1 MGVWRMRKSEMSD
14 FPFFASHSHLG
25 RGQEQT
31 WFLPPSQ
38 HCATSPQ
45 NASDLFEFKES
56 SCPLLFAGA
65 RRSLSSVPNPG
76 ADRWADFL
84 VTAPGKDRGNENLSK
99 SDLGLAPWSKKKMAS
114 AGSPS
119 NCRMITED
127 QNLEEQHLEEQL
139 CYEFIFMLFK
149 EKKVEIAGA
158 ILKPFPFLM
167 GLRDRGF
174 ISEPMYQDFQEA
186 CRNLVPVERVAYNA
200 LDELEKKFDKTVLEA
215 LFSKVNLKAYP
226 DLLQIC
232 NNFQNAIRD
241 KFYYQILDEGETKEM
256 LNSQLNHEQVSL
268 EHSPLQMNSV
278 RGFESMPRLLPY
290 NRQVSLEHSPLQM
303 NSVRGFESMPR
314 LLPYNRK
321 ENSNAWDEEW
331 PQEASSFSPRYV
343 PVSSKH
349 KSLQRT
355 SKGNSEEMPKL
366 KPVTSDPKAPQV
378 PPEGEP
384 KEVLSLL
391 PAEGEEDNNA
401 CCVICEEEEPQEAL
415 SSPSRCEPVT
425 WDPKAPQMPPE
436 GEAEEV
442 LSLLPAEGGEDNNA
456 CCVICKKEDPQEA
469 PSSPPRCEP
478 ESCDPEASQMT
489 DKEEQEELP
498 SQPLDGEGTELPTFG
513 NKCSCV
519 MCFSKDVPRDPE
531 GRTESMQADDMLDTV
546 DLGNNSTVRK
556 PKKRRKKKK
565 GHSWTRRPRR
575 NVHRKALDNSKTAG
589 QQAPR
594 GKKVK
599 MSLQKPAKIRRKR
612 RGRPRF
618 THNDRIPQRRA
629 KSRGALSDP
638 GIKPMSPALQVDSLP
653 TELPGKPLTLEICG
667 KRKYTYERVDFH
679 SQIIPVTCG
688 KVKGKLHKKKL
699 KHGSWVKC
707 IQSENGDWFTPR
719 EFEIRG
725 GHGRSKNWKISV
737 RCGGRPLLWL
747 MERRFLHNP
756 PRKYGR
762 RKKKRGPKSPDNTLD
777 NLCLGNSDV
786 CETCR
791 DGGKLFCCDTCSRSF
806 HEDCHIPPVETEKDP
821 WSCTFCR
828 MKESSGNQQ
837 GLGESEVLA
846 RLMQSEEQ
854 LKCEFLL
861 LKVYCHSES
870 TFFARIPY
878 YYYMKEA
885 SKNLKEPMWLDKIK
899 KRLNEQG
906 YSNVEGFVW
915 DMRLIFQNHRASF
928 KFNDFGQMGLRLEA
942 EFEKNFKEVF
952 ALQET
957 NE

>member
-1 MGVWRMRKSEMSD
+1 
-14 FPFFASHSHLG
+14 
-25 RGQEQT
+25 
-31 WFLPPSQ
+31 
-38 HCATSPQ
+38 
-45 NASDLFEFKES
+45 
-56 SCPLLFAGA
+56 
-65 RRSLSSVPNPG
+65 
-76 ADRWADFL
+76 
-84 VTAPGKDRGNENLSK
+84 
-99 SDLGLAPWSKKKMAS
+99 MAS

-127 QNLEEQHLEEQL
+127 QNLEEQHPEEQL

-331 PQEASSFSPRYV
+331 PQEASSFSPRCV
-343 PVSSKH
+343 
-349 KSLQRT
+349 
-355 SKGNSEEMPKL
+355 
-366 KPVTSDPKAPQV
+366 PVTSDPKAPQV
-378 PPEGEP
+378 LPEGEP

-401 CCVICEEEEPQEAL
+401 CCVICEEEEPQEAP

-575 NVHRKALDNSKTAG
+575 NVHRKALDNSKAAG
-589 QQAPR
+589 QPAAR

-629 KSRGALSDP
+629 KSR
-638 GIKPMSPALQVDSLP
+638 
-653 TELPGKPLTLEICG
+653 G

-756 PRKYGR
+756 PRKYGK

-777 NLCLGNSDV
+777 NLCLRNSDV

-878 YYYMKEA
+878 YYYIKEA

-906 YSNVEGFVW
+906 YSHVEGFVW

-928 KFNDFGQMGLRLEA
+928 KFSDFGQMGLRLEA

>member
-343 PVSSKH
+343 PV
-349 KSLQRT
+349 
-355 SKGNSEEMPKL
+355 
-366 KPVTSDPKAPQV
+366 TSDPKAPQV

-391 PAEGEEDNNA
+391 PAEGEE
-401 CCVICEEEEPQEAL
+401 
-415 SSPSRCEPVT
+415 
-425 WDPKAPQMPPE
+425 
-436 GEAEEV
+436 
-442 LSLLPAEGGEDNNA
+442 
-456 CCVICKKEDPQEA
+456 
-469 PSSPPRCEP
+469 
-478 ESCDPEASQMT
+478 SCDPEASQMT

-498 SQPLDGEGTELPTFG
+498 SQPLDGEEGSGTCLEICDEEETQESLSSPPKSGPGEGGTELPTFG

-575 NVHRKALDNSKTAG
+575 NVHRKALDNSKAPG
-589 QQAPR
+589 QPAPR

-618 THNDRIPQRRA
+618 THNNRIPQRRA

-906 YSNVEGFVW
+906 YSHVEGFVW

>member
-1 MGVWRMRKSEMSD
+1 
-14 FPFFASHSHLG
+14 
-25 RGQEQT
+25 
-31 WFLPPSQ
+31 
-38 HCATSPQ
+38 
-45 NASDLFEFKES
+45 
-56 SCPLLFAGA
+56 
-65 RRSLSSVPNPG
+65 
-76 ADRWADFL
+76 
-84 VTAPGKDRGNENLSK
+84 
-99 SDLGLAPWSKKKMAS
+99 MAS

-278 RGFESMPRLLPY
+278 RGFGSMPRLLPY

-343 PVSSKH
+343 PV
-349 KSLQRT
+349 
-355 SKGNSEEMPKL
+355 
-366 KPVTSDPKAPQV
+366 TSDPKAPQV

-415 SSPSRCEPVT
+415 SSPS
-425 WDPKAPQMPPE
+425 
-436 GEAEEV
+436 
-442 LSLLPAEGGEDNNA
+442 
-456 CCVICKKEDPQEA
+456 
-469 PSSPPRCEP
+469 RCEP

-575 NVHRKALDNSKTAG
+575 NVHRKALDNSKAAG
-589 QQAPR
+589 QPAPR

-629 KSRGALSDP
+629 KSR
-638 GIKPMSPALQVDSLP
+638 
-653 TELPGKPLTLEICG
+653 G

-756 PRKYGR
+756 PRKYGK

-777 NLCLGNSDV
+777 NLCLRNSDV

-906 YSNVEGFVW
+906 YSHVEGFVW

>member
-1 MGVWRMRKSEMSD
+1 
-14 FPFFASHSHLG
+14 
-25 RGQEQT
+25 
-31 WFLPPSQ
+31 
-38 HCATSPQ
+38 
-45 NASDLFEFKES
+45 
-56 SCPLLFAGA
+56 
-65 RRSLSSVPNPG
+65 
-76 ADRWADFL
+76 
-84 VTAPGKDRGNENLSK
+84 
-99 SDLGLAPWSKKKMAS
+99 MAS

-290 NRQVSLEHSPLQM
+290 NRQ
-303 NSVRGFESMPR
+303 
-314 LLPYNRK
+314 

-343 PVSSKH
+343 
-349 KSLQRT
+349 
-355 SKGNSEEMPKL
+355 
-366 KPVTSDPKAPQV
+366 PVTSDPKAPQV

-442 LSLLPAEGGEDNNA
+442 LSLLPAEGGE
-456 CCVICKKEDPQEA
+456 
-469 PSSPPRCEP
+469 
-478 ESCDPEASQMT
+478 SCDPEASQMT

-498 SQPLDGEGTELPTFG
+498 SQPLDGEEGSGTCLEICDEEETQESLSSPPKSGPGEGGTELPTFG

-556 PKKRRKKKK
+556 PKKRR
-565 GHSWTRRPRR
+565 
-575 NVHRKALDNSKTAG
+575 SKSACN
-589 QQAPR
+589 
-594 GKKVK
+594 
-599 MSLQKPAKIRRKR
+599 
-612 RGRPRF
+612 F
-618 THNDRIPQRRA
+618 
-629 KSRGALSDP
+629 
-638 GIKPMSPALQVDSLP
+638 
-653 TELPGKPLTLEICG
+653 IC
-667 KRKYTYERVDFH
+667 F
-679 SQIIPVTCG
+679 
-688 KVKGKLHKKKL
+688 
-699 KHGSWVKC
+699 
-707 IQSENGDWFTPR
+707 
-719 EFEIRG
+719 
-725 GHGRSKNWKISV
+725 
-737 RCGGRPLLWL
+737 
-747 MERRFLHNP
+747 
-756 PRKYGR
+756 
-762 RKKKRGPKSPDNTLD
+762 
-777 NLCLGNSDV
+777 
-786 CETCR
+786 
-791 DGGKLFCCDTCSRSF
+791 
-806 HEDCHIPPVETEKDP
+806 
-821 WSCTFCR
+821 
-828 MKESSGNQQ
+828 
-837 GLGESEVLA
+837 
-846 RLMQSEEQ
+846 
-854 LKCEFLL
+854 
-861 LKVYCHSES
+861 
-870 TFFARIPY
+870 
-878 YYYMKEA
+878 
-885 SKNLKEPMWLDKIK
+885 
-899 KRLNEQG
+899 
-906 YSNVEGFVW
+906 
-915 DMRLIFQNHRASF
+915 
-928 KFNDFGQMGLRLEA
+928 
-942 EFEKNFKEVF
+942 
-952 ALQET
+952 
-957 NE
+957 

>member
-1 MGVWRMRKSEMSD
+1 
-14 FPFFASHSHLG
+14 
-25 RGQEQT
+25 
-31 WFLPPSQ
+31 
-38 HCATSPQ
+38 
-45 NASDLFEFKES
+45 
-56 SCPLLFAGA
+56 
-65 RRSLSSVPNPG
+65 
-76 ADRWADFL
+76 
-84 VTAPGKDRGNENLSK
+84 
-99 SDLGLAPWSKKKMAS
+99 MAS

-343 PVSSKH
+343 PV
-349 KSLQRT
+349 
-355 SKGNSEEMPKL
+355 
-366 KPVTSDPKAPQV
+366 TSDPKAPQV

-391 PAEGEEDNNA
+391 PAEGE
-401 CCVICEEEEPQEAL
+401 
-415 SSPSRCEPVT
+415 
-425 WDPKAPQMPPE
+425 
-436 GEAEEV
+436 
-442 LSLLPAEGGEDNNA
+442 EDNNA

-498 SQPLDGEGTELPTFG
+498 SQPLDGEEGSGTCLEICDEEETQESLSSPPKSGPGEGGTELPTFG

-629 KSRGALSDP
+629 KSRG
-638 GIKPMSPALQVDSLP
+638 
-653 TELPGKPLTLEICG
+653 

-762 RKKKRGPKSPDNTLD
+762 RKKVIIT
-777 NLCLGNSDV
+777 
-786 CETCR
+786 
-791 DGGKLFCCDTCSRSF
+791 
-806 HEDCHIPPVETEKDP
+806 
-821 WSCTFCR
+821 
-828 MKESSGNQQ
+828 
-837 GLGESEVLA
+837 
-846 RLMQSEEQ
+846 
-854 LKCEFLL
+854 
-861 LKVYCHSES
+861 
-870 TFFARIPY
+870 
-878 YYYMKEA
+878 
-885 SKNLKEPMWLDKIK
+885 
-899 KRLNEQG
+899 
-906 YSNVEGFVW
+906 
-915 DMRLIFQNHRASF
+915 
-928 KFNDFGQMGLRLEA
+928 
-942 EFEKNFKEVF
+942 
-952 ALQET
+952 
-957 NE
+957 

>member
-1 MGVWRMRKSEMSD
+1 
-14 FPFFASHSHLG
+14 
-25 RGQEQT
+25 
-31 WFLPPSQ
+31 
-38 HCATSPQ
+38 
-45 NASDLFEFKES
+45 
-56 SCPLLFAGA
+56 
-65 RRSLSSVPNPG
+65 
-76 ADRWADFL
+76 
-84 VTAPGKDRGNENLSK
+84 
-99 SDLGLAPWSKKKMAS
+99 MAS

-278 RGFESMPRLLPY
+278 RGFGSMPRLLPY

-343 PVSSKH
+343 
-349 KSLQRT
+349 
-355 SKGNSEEMPKL
+355 
-366 KPVTSDPKAPQV
+366 PVTSDPKAPQV

-442 LSLLPAEGGEDNNA
+442 LSLLPAEGGE
-456 CCVICKKEDPQEA
+456 
-469 PSSPPRCEP
+469 
-478 ESCDPEASQMT
+478 SCDPEASQMT

-498 SQPLDGEGTELPTFG
+498 SQPLDGEEGSGTCLEICDEEETQESLSSPPKSGPGTELPTFG

-575 NVHRKALDNSKTAG
+575 NVHRKALDNSKAAG
-589 QQAPR
+589 QPAPR

-629 KSRGALSDP
+629 KSR
-638 GIKPMSPALQVDSLP
+638 
-653 TELPGKPLTLEICG
+653 G

-756 PRKYGR
+756 PRKYGK

-777 NLCLGNSDV
+777 NLCLRNSDV

-906 YSNVEGFVW
+906 YSHVEGFVW

>member
-1 MGVWRMRKSEMSD
+1 
-14 FPFFASHSHLG
+14 
-25 RGQEQT
+25 
-31 WFLPPSQ
+31 
-38 HCATSPQ
+38 
-45 NASDLFEFKES
+45 
-56 SCPLLFAGA
+56 
-65 RRSLSSVPNPG
+65 
-76 ADRWADFL
+76 
-84 VTAPGKDRGNENLSK
+84 
-99 SDLGLAPWSKKKMAS
+99 MAS

-127 QNLEEQHLEEQL
+127 QNLEEQHPEEQL

-331 PQEASSFSPRYV
+331 PQEASSFSPRCV
-343 PVSSKH
+343 
-349 KSLQRT
+349 
-355 SKGNSEEMPKL
+355 
-366 KPVTSDPKAPQV
+366 PVTSDPKAPQV
-378 PPEGEP
+378 LPEGEP

-401 CCVICEEEEPQEAL
+401 CCVICEEEEPQEAP
-415 SSPSRCEPVT
+415 SSPS
-425 WDPKAPQMPPE
+425 
-436 GEAEEV
+436 
-442 LSLLPAEGGEDNNA
+442 
-456 CCVICKKEDPQEA
+456 
-469 PSSPPRCEP
+469 RCEP

-498 SQPLDGEGTELPTFG
+498 SQPLDGEEGSGTCLEICDEEETQESLSSPPKSGPGEGGTELPTFG

-575 NVHRKALDNSKTAG
+575 NVHRKALDNSKAAG
-589 QQAPR
+589 QPAAR

-629 KSRGALSDP
+629 KSR
-638 GIKPMSPALQVDSLP
+638 
-653 TELPGKPLTLEICG
+653 G

-756 PRKYGR
+756 PRKYGK

-777 NLCLGNSDV
+777 NLCLRNSDV

-878 YYYMKEA
+878 YYYIKEA

-906 YSNVEGFVW
+906 YSHVEGFVW

-928 KFNDFGQMGLRLEA
+928 KFSDFGQMGLRLEA

>member
-1 MGVWRMRKSEMSD
+1 
-14 FPFFASHSHLG
+14 
-25 RGQEQT
+25 
-31 WFLPPSQ
+31 
-38 HCATSPQ
+38 
-45 NASDLFEFKES
+45 
-56 SCPLLFAGA
+56 
-65 RRSLSSVPNPG
+65 
-76 ADRWADFL
+76 
-84 VTAPGKDRGNENLSK
+84 
-99 SDLGLAPWSKKKMAS
+99 MAS

-127 QNLEEQHLEEQL
+127 QNLEEQHPEEQL

-331 PQEASSFSPRYV
+331 PQEASSFSPRCV
-343 PVSSKH
+343 
-349 KSLQRT
+349 
-355 SKGNSEEMPKL
+355 
-366 KPVTSDPKAPQV
+366 PVTSDPKAPQV
-378 PPEGEP
+378 LPEGEP

-401 CCVICEEEEPQEAL
+401 CCVICEEEEPQEAP
-415 SSPSRCEPVT
+415 SSPS
-425 WDPKAPQMPPE
+425 
-436 GEAEEV
+436 
-442 LSLLPAEGGEDNNA
+442 
-456 CCVICKKEDPQEA
+456 
-469 PSSPPRCEP
+469 RCEP

-575 NVHRKALDNSKTAG
+575 NVHRKALDNSKAAG
-589 QQAPR
+589 QPAAR

-629 KSRGALSDP
+629 KSR
-638 GIKPMSPALQVDSLP
+638 
-653 TELPGKPLTLEICG
+653 G

-756 PRKYGR
+756 PRKYGK

-777 NLCLGNSDV
+777 NLCLRNSDV

-878 YYYMKEA
+878 YYYIKEA

-906 YSNVEGFVW
+906 YSHVEGFVW

-928 KFNDFGQMGLRLEA
+928 KFSDFGQMGLRLEA

>member
-1 MGVWRMRKSEMSD
+1 
-14 FPFFASHSHLG
+14 
-25 RGQEQT
+25 
-31 WFLPPSQ
+31 
-38 HCATSPQ
+38 
-45 NASDLFEFKES
+45 
-56 SCPLLFAGA
+56 
-65 RRSLSSVPNPG
+65 
-76 ADRWADFL
+76 
-84 VTAPGKDRGNENLSK
+84 
-99 SDLGLAPWSKKKMAS
+99 MAS

-278 RGFESMPRLLPY
+278 RGFGSMPRLLPY

-343 PVSSKH
+343 PV
-349 KSLQRT
+349 
-355 SKGNSEEMPKL
+355 
-366 KPVTSDPKAPQV
+366 TSDPKAPQV

-415 SSPSRCEPVT
+415 SSPS
-425 WDPKAPQMPPE
+425 
-436 GEAEEV
+436 
-442 LSLLPAEGGEDNNA
+442 
-456 CCVICKKEDPQEA
+456 
-469 PSSPPRCEP
+469 RCEP

-575 NVHRKALDNSKTAG
+575 NVHRKALDNSKAAG
-589 QQAPR
+589 QPAPR

-756 PRKYGR
+756 PRKYGK

-777 NLCLGNSDV
+777 NLCLRNSDV

-906 YSNVEGFVW
+906 YSHVEGFVW

>member
-1 MGVWRMRKSEMSD
+1 
-14 FPFFASHSHLG
+14 
-25 RGQEQT
+25 
-31 WFLPPSQ
+31 
-38 HCATSPQ
+38 
-45 NASDLFEFKES
+45 
-56 SCPLLFAGA
+56 
-65 RRSLSSVPNPG
+65 
-76 ADRWADFL
+76 
-84 VTAPGKDRGNENLSK
+84 
-99 SDLGLAPWSKKKMAS
+99 MAS

-343 PVSSKH
+343 PV
-349 KSLQRT
+349 
-355 SKGNSEEMPKL
+355 
-366 KPVTSDPKAPQV
+366 TSDPKAPQV

-442 LSLLPAEGGEDNNA
+442 LSLLPAEGG
-456 CCVICKKEDPQEA
+456 
-469 PSSPPRCEP
+469 

-629 KSRGALSDP
+629 KSR
-638 GIKPMSPALQVDSLP
+638 
-653 TELPGKPLTLEICG
+653 G

>member
-1 MGVWRMRKSEMSD
+1 MSL
-14 FPFFASHSHLG
+14 FF
-25 RGQEQT
+25 
-31 WFLPPSQ
+31 
-38 HCATSPQ
+38 
-45 NASDLFEFKES
+45 
-56 SCPLLFAGA
+56 
-65 RRSLSSVPNPG
+65 
-76 ADRWADFL
+76 
-84 VTAPGKDRGNENLSK
+84 
-99 SDLGLAPWSKKKMAS
+99 
-114 AGSPS
+114 
-119 NCRMITED
+119 RMITED

-343 PVSSKH
+343 PV
-349 KSLQRT
+349 
-355 SKGNSEEMPKL
+355 
-366 KPVTSDPKAPQV
+366 TSDPKAPQV

-442 LSLLPAEGGEDNNA
+442 LSLLPAEGGE
-456 CCVICKKEDPQEA
+456 
-469 PSSPPRCEP
+469 
-478 ESCDPEASQMT
+478 SCDPEASQMT

-498 SQPLDGEGTELPTFG
+498 SQPLDGEEGSGTCLEICDEEETQESLSSPPKSGPGEGGTELPTFG

-575 NVHRKALDNSKTAG
+575 NVHRKG
-589 QQAPR
+589 
-594 GKKVK
+594 
-599 MSLQKPAKIRRKR
+599 KR

-629 KSRGALSDP
+629 KSR
-638 GIKPMSPALQVDSLP
+638 
-653 TELPGKPLTLEICG
+653 G

>member
-1 MGVWRMRKSEMSD
+1 MTKDRCRT
-14 FPFFASHSHLG
+14 
-25 RGQEQT
+25 Q
-31 WFLPPSQ
+31 
-38 HCATSPQ
+38 
-45 NASDLFEFKES
+45 
-56 SCPLLFAGA
+56 
-65 RRSLSSVPNPG
+65 G
-76 ADRWADFL
+76 ADRWANFL
-84 VTAPGKDRGNENLSK
+84 VTAPGKDRGSENLSK
-99 SDLGLAPWSKKKMAS
+99 SDLGLAPRSKKKMAS

-119 NCRMITED
+119 NRRMITED
-127 QNLEEQHLEEQL
+127 LNLEEQHAEEQR
-139 CYEFIFMLFK
+139 CYEFIFRLFR
-149 EKKVEIAGA
+149 ENKVEIANA
-158 ILKPFPFLM
+158 IPKPFPFLM

-174 ISEPMYQDFQEA
+174 ISESMYEHFQEA
-186 CRNLVPVERVAYNA
+186 YRNLVPVERVMYEA
-200 LDELEKKFDKTVLEA
+200 LNELEKKFDKTVLEA

-232 NNFQNAIRD
+232 NSFQNVIRD
-241 KFYYQILDEGETKEM
+241 NFYYQTTDEGETKEM

-290 NRQVSLEHSPLQM
+290 NRQ
-303 NSVRGFESMPR
+303 
-314 LLPYNRK
+314 
-321 ENSNAWDEEW
+321 ENSNAWYEEW
-331 PQEASSFSPRYV
+331 LQEASSFSPRCV
-343 PVSSKH
+343 PVSSEH
-349 KSLQRT
+349 KFLQRT

-366 KPVTSDPKAPQV
+366 QPVTRDPEAPKV

-384 KEVLSLL
+384 KKVLSLL

-401 CCVICEEEEPQEAL
+401 CCVIHEEEEPQEAP

-425 WDPKAPQMPPE
+425 CDPKSPQMPPE

-456 CCVICKKEDPQEA
+456 CCVIHEEEEPQEA
-469 PSSPPRCEP
+469 PSSPSSCEP
-478 ESCDPEASQMT
+478 VSSDPEASEMS

-513 NKCSCV
+513 NECSCV
-519 MCFSKDVPRDPE
+519 MCFSKDVPRIPE
-531 GRTESMQADDMLDTV
+531 GRTESMQAGDKRDTA

-556 PKKRRKKKK
+556 PKRRRRKKK
-565 GHSWTRRPRR
+565 GHSWSRVKAKRR
-575 NVHRKALDNSKTAG
+575 NVYRKALDNSKAAG
-589 QQAPR
+589 QPAPS

-599 MSLQKPAKIRRKR
+599 MSLQDPANIRRKR
-612 RGRPRF
+612 RGRPRLYS
-618 THNDRIPQRRA
+618 THNDRTPQRRA
-629 KSRGALSDP
+629 KSRG
-638 GIKPMSPALQVDSLP
+638 
-653 TELPGKPLTLEICG
+653 
-667 KRKYTYERVDFH
+667 KRKYKYECVDFH

-688 KVKGKLHKKKL
+688 KMKGKLHKKKL
-699 KHGSWVKC
+699 KVGAWVKC

-725 GHGRSKNWKISV
+725 GHERSKNWKLSV
-737 RCGGRPLLWL
+737 RCGGKPLRWL
-747 MERRFLHNP
+747 IEKKILHNP
-756 PRKYGR
+756 PRKYDRR
-762 RKKKRGPKSPDNTLD
+762 RKKRELKSPDNTLD
-777 NLCLGNSDV
+777 SLCLGNSDV

-791 DGGKLFCCDTCSRSF
+791 DGGTLFCCDTCSRSF
-806 HEDCHIPPVETEKDP
+806 HEDCHIPPVETEKSP

-837 GLGESEVLA
+837 GLRESEVLA
-846 RLMQSEEQ
+846 RLIQPEEQ

-878 YYYMKEA
+878 YYYIKEA

-906 YSNVEGFVW
+906 YSHVEGFIR
-915 DMRLIFQNHRASF
+915 DMRLIFQNHKASY
-928 KFNDFGQMGLRLEA
+928 KFNDFGLMGLRLEA

-957 NE
+957 NEDSSLE

>member
-1 MGVWRMRKSEMSD
+1 
-14 FPFFASHSHLG
+14 
-25 RGQEQT
+25 
-31 WFLPPSQ
+31 
-38 HCATSPQ
+38 
-45 NASDLFEFKES
+45 
-56 SCPLLFAGA
+56 
-65 RRSLSSVPNPG
+65 
-76 ADRWADFL
+76 
-84 VTAPGKDRGNENLSK
+84 
-99 SDLGLAPWSKKKMAS
+99 MAS

-278 RGFESMPRLLPY
+278 RGFGSMPRLLPY

-343 PVSSKH
+343 
-349 KSLQRT
+349 
-355 SKGNSEEMPKL
+355 
-366 KPVTSDPKAPQV
+366 PVTSDPKAPQV

-442 LSLLPAEGGEDNNA
+442 LSLLPAEGGE
-456 CCVICKKEDPQEA
+456 
-469 PSSPPRCEP
+469 
-478 ESCDPEASQMT
+478 SCDPEASQMT

-498 SQPLDGEGTELPTFG
+498 SQPLDGEEGSGTCLEICDEEETQESLSSPPKSGPGEGGTELPTFG

-575 NVHRKALDNSKTAG
+575 NVHRKALDNSKAAG
-589 QQAPR
+589 QPAPR

-629 KSRGALSDP
+629 KSR
-638 GIKPMSPALQVDSLP
+638 
-653 TELPGKPLTLEICG
+653 G

-756 PRKYGR
+756 PRKYGK

-777 NLCLGNSDV
+777 NLCLRNSDV

-906 YSNVEGFVW
+906 YSHVEGFVW

>member
-1 MGVWRMRKSEMSD
+1 MLRWLRVRACFQIQGLVWGGSWETEKRAERYQSAKQEVSALLHTRRAWLPGKESESTRAD
-14 FPFFASHSHLG
+14 PAELP
-25 RGQEQT
+25 RCPQ
-31 WFLPPSQ
+31 PPS
-38 HCATSPQ
+38 TSGNWCRTQ
-45 NASDLFEFKES
+45 
-56 SCPLLFAGA
+56 
-65 RRSLSSVPNPG
+65 G

-84 VTAPGKDRGNENLSK
+84 VTAPGKDRGSENLSK

-119 NCRMITED
+119 NYRMITRD
-127 QNLEEQHLEEQL
+127 QNLEEQHPEEQL

-158 ILKPFPFLM
+158 IPKPFPFLM

-226 DLLQIC
+226 NLLQIC
-232 NNFQNAIRD
+232 NTFQNAIRD
-241 KFYYQILDEGETKEM
+241 KFYYQILDEEETKEM

-290 NRQVSLEHSPLQM
+290 NRQ
-303 NSVRGFESMPR
+303 
-314 LLPYNRK
+314 

-331 PQEASSFSPRYV
+331 PQEVSSFSPRCV
-343 PVSSKH
+343 
-349 KSLQRT
+349 
-355 SKGNSEEMPKL
+355 
-366 KPVTSDPKAPQV
+366 PVTSDSKAPQV

-391 PAEGEEDNNA
+391 PAEGEEDNNT
-401 CCVICEEEEPQEAL
+401 CCVICEEEEPQEVL
-415 SSPSRCEPVT
+415 SSPSRCEP
-425 WDPKAPQMPPE
+425 
-436 GEAEEV
+436 
-442 LSLLPAEGGEDNNA
+442 EDNNA
-456 CCVICKKEDPQEA
+456 CCVICEKEDPQEA

-498 SQPLDGEGTELPTFG
+498 SQPLDGEGTKRPTFG
-513 NKCSCV
+513 NQCSCV

-531 GRTESMQADDMLDTV
+531 GRTESMQADDTIDMV

-556 PKKRRKKKK
+556 PKKRRKKKR
-565 GHSWTRRPRR
+565 GHCWTRRPRR
-575 NVHRKALDNSKTAG
+575 NVHRKALDNSKAAG
-589 QQAPR
+589 QPAPH

-612 RGRPRF
+612 RGRPHF

-629 KSRGALSDP
+629 KSRG
-638 GIKPMSPALQVDSLP
+638 
-653 TELPGKPLTLEICG
+653 
-667 KRKYTYERVDFH
+667 KRMYTYERVDFR

-737 RCGGRPLLWL
+737 RCGERPLLWL

-762 RKKKRGPKSPDNTLD
+762 RIKKRGPKSPDNTLD
-777 NLCLGNSDV
+777 NLCLRNSDV

-870 TFFARIPY
+870 SFFAKIPY
-878 YYYMKEA
+878 YYYIKEA

-906 YSNVEGFVW
+906 YSHVEGFMQ
-915 DMRLIFQNHRASF
+915 DMRLIFQNHRASY

-952 ALQET
+952 ALQKT

>member
-1 MGVWRMRKSEMSD
+1 
-14 FPFFASHSHLG
+14 
-25 RGQEQT
+25 
-31 WFLPPSQ
+31 
-38 HCATSPQ
+38 
-45 NASDLFEFKES
+45 
-56 SCPLLFAGA
+56 
-65 RRSLSSVPNPG
+65 
-76 ADRWADFL
+76 
-84 VTAPGKDRGNENLSK
+84 
-99 SDLGLAPWSKKKMAS
+99 MAS

-343 PVSSKH
+343 PV
-349 KSLQRT
+349 
-355 SKGNSEEMPKL
+355 
-366 KPVTSDPKAPQV
+366 TSDPKAPQV

-442 LSLLPAEGGEDNNA
+442 LSLLPAEGG
-456 CCVICKKEDPQEA
+456 
-469 PSSPPRCEP
+469 

>member
-1 MGVWRMRKSEMSD
+1 
-14 FPFFASHSHLG
+14 
-25 RGQEQT
+25 
-31 WFLPPSQ
+31 
-38 HCATSPQ
+38 
-45 NASDLFEFKES
+45 
-56 SCPLLFAGA
+56 
-65 RRSLSSVPNPG
+65 
-76 ADRWADFL
+76 
-84 VTAPGKDRGNENLSK
+84 
-99 SDLGLAPWSKKKMAS
+99 MAS

-401 CCVICEEEEPQEAL
+401 CCVISEEEEPQEAL
-415 SSPSRCEPVT
+415 SSPS
-425 WDPKAPQMPPE
+425 
-436 GEAEEV
+436 
-442 LSLLPAEGGEDNNA
+442 
-456 CCVICKKEDPQEA
+456 
-469 PSSPPRCEP
+469 RCEP

-498 SQPLDGEGTELPTFG
+498 SQPLDGEEGSGTCLEICDEEETQESLSSPPKSGPGEGGTELPTFG

-565 GHSWTRRPRR
+565 KGHSWTRRPRR
-575 NVHRKALDNSKTAG
+575 NVHRKALDNSKAAG
-589 QQAPR
+589 QPAPR

-618 THNDRIPQRRA
+618 THNNRIPQRRA
-629 KSRGALSDP
+629 KSR
-638 GIKPMSPALQVDSLP
+638 
-653 TELPGKPLTLEICG
+653 G

-906 YSNVEGFVW
+906 YSHVEGFVW

>member
-1 MGVWRMRKSEMSD
+1 
-14 FPFFASHSHLG
+14 
-25 RGQEQT
+25 
-31 WFLPPSQ
+31 
-38 HCATSPQ
+38 
-45 NASDLFEFKES
+45 
-56 SCPLLFAGA
+56 
-65 RRSLSSVPNPG
+65 
-76 ADRWADFL
+76 
-84 VTAPGKDRGNENLSK
+84 
-99 SDLGLAPWSKKKMAS
+99 MAS

-401 CCVICEEEEPQEAL
+401 CCVIC
-415 SSPSRCEPVT
+415 
-425 WDPKAPQMPPE
+425 
-436 GEAEEV
+436 
-442 LSLLPAEGGEDNNA
+442 
-456 CCVICKKEDPQEA
+456 KKEDPQEA

-498 SQPLDGEGTELPTFG
+498 SQPLDGEEGSGTCLEICDEEETQESLSSPPKSGPGEGGTELPTFG

-565 GHSWTRRPRR
+565 KGHSWTRRPRR
-575 NVHRKALDNSKTAG
+575 NVHRKALDNSKAAG
-589 QQAPR
+589 QPAPR

-618 THNDRIPQRRA
+618 THNNRIPQRRA
-629 KSRGALSDP
+629 KSR
-638 GIKPMSPALQVDSLP
+638 
-653 TELPGKPLTLEICG
+653 G

-906 YSNVEGFVW
+906 YSHVEGFVW

>member
-343 PVSSKH
+343 PV
-349 KSLQRT
+349 
-355 SKGNSEEMPKL
+355 
-366 KPVTSDPKAPQV
+366 TSDPKAPQV

-442 LSLLPAEGGEDNNA
+442 LSLLPAEGG
-456 CCVICKKEDPQEA
+456 
-469 PSSPPRCEP
+469 

-629 KSRGALSDP
+629 KSR
-638 GIKPMSPALQVDSLP
+638 
-653 TELPGKPLTLEICG
+653 G

>member
-1 MGVWRMRKSEMSD
+1 
-14 FPFFASHSHLG
+14 
-25 RGQEQT
+25 
-31 WFLPPSQ
+31 
-38 HCATSPQ
+38 
-45 NASDLFEFKES
+45 
-56 SCPLLFAGA
+56 
-65 RRSLSSVPNPG
+65 
-76 ADRWADFL
+76 
-84 VTAPGKDRGNENLSK
+84 
-99 SDLGLAPWSKKKMAS
+99 MAS

-290 NRQVSLEHSPLQM
+290 NR
-303 NSVRGFESMPR
+303 
-314 LLPYNRK
+314 K

-343 PVSSKH
+343 
-349 KSLQRT
+349 
-355 SKGNSEEMPKL
+355 
-366 KPVTSDPKAPQV
+366 PVTSDPKAPQV

-442 LSLLPAEGGEDNNA
+442 LSLLPAEGGE
-456 CCVICKKEDPQEA
+456 
-469 PSSPPRCEP
+469 
-478 ESCDPEASQMT
+478 SCDPEASQMT

-498 SQPLDGEGTELPTFG
+498 SQPLDGEEGSGTCLEICDEEETQESLSSPPKSGPGEGGTELPTFG

-629 KSRGALSDP
+629 KSR
-638 GIKPMSPALQVDSLP
+638 
-653 TELPGKPLTLEICG
+653 G

>member
-1 MGVWRMRKSEMSD
+1 
-14 FPFFASHSHLG
+14 
-25 RGQEQT
+25 
-31 WFLPPSQ
+31 
-38 HCATSPQ
+38 
-45 NASDLFEFKES
+45 
-56 SCPLLFAGA
+56 
-65 RRSLSSVPNPG
+65 
-76 ADRWADFL
+76 
-84 VTAPGKDRGNENLSK
+84 
-99 SDLGLAPWSKKKMAS
+99 MAS

-343 PVSSKH
+343 PV
-349 KSLQRT
+349 
-355 SKGNSEEMPKL
+355 
-366 KPVTSDPKAPQV
+366 TSDPKAPQV

-415 SSPSRCEPVT
+415 SSPS
-425 WDPKAPQMPPE
+425 
-436 GEAEEV
+436 
-442 LSLLPAEGGEDNNA
+442 
-456 CCVICKKEDPQEA
+456 
-469 PSSPPRCEP
+469 RCEP

>member
-1 MGVWRMRKSEMSD
+1 
-14 FPFFASHSHLG
+14 
-25 RGQEQT
+25 
-31 WFLPPSQ
+31 
-38 HCATSPQ
+38 
-45 NASDLFEFKES
+45 
-56 SCPLLFAGA
+56 
-65 RRSLSSVPNPG
+65 
-76 ADRWADFL
+76 
-84 VTAPGKDRGNENLSK
+84 
-99 SDLGLAPWSKKKMAS
+99 MAS

-278 RGFESMPRLLPY
+278 RGFGSMPRLLPY

-343 PVSSKH
+343 
-349 KSLQRT
+349 
-355 SKGNSEEMPKL
+355 
-366 KPVTSDPKAPQV
+366 PVTSDPKAPQV

-442 LSLLPAEGGEDNNA
+442 LSLLPAEGG
-456 CCVICKKEDPQEA
+456 
-469 PSSPPRCEP
+469 

-575 NVHRKALDNSKTAG
+575 NVHRKALDNSKAAG
-589 QQAPR
+589 QPAPR

-756 PRKYGR
+756 PRKYGK

-777 NLCLGNSDV
+777 NLCLRNSDV

-906 YSNVEGFVW
+906 YSHVEGFVW

>member
-1 MGVWRMRKSEMSD
+1 MLRWLRVRACFQIQGLVWGGSWETEKRAERYQSAKQEVSALLHTRRAWLPGKESESTRAD
-14 FPFFASHSHLG
+14 PAELP
-25 RGQEQT
+25 RCPQ
-31 WFLPPSQ
+31 PPS
-38 HCATSPQ
+38 TSGNWCRTQ
-45 NASDLFEFKES
+45 
-56 SCPLLFAGA
+56 
-65 RRSLSSVPNPG
+65 G

-84 VTAPGKDRGNENLSK
+84 VTAPGKDRGSENLSK

-119 NCRMITED
+119 NYRMITRD
-127 QNLEEQHLEEQL
+127 QNLEEQHPEEQL

-158 ILKPFPFLM
+158 IPKPFPFLM

-226 DLLQIC
+226 NLLQIC
-232 NNFQNAIRD
+232 NTFQNAIRD
-241 KFYYQILDEGETKEM
+241 KFYYQILDEEETKEM

-278 RGFESMPRLLPY
+278 RGFESMPRLLPC
-290 NRQVSLEHSPLQM
+290 NRQ
-303 NSVRGFESMPR
+303 
-314 LLPYNRK
+314 

-331 PQEASSFSPRYV
+331 PQEVSSFSPRCV
-343 PVSSKH
+343 
-349 KSLQRT
+349 
-355 SKGNSEEMPKL
+355 
-366 KPVTSDPKAPQV
+366 PVTSDSKAPQV

-391 PAEGEEDNNA
+391 PAEGEEDNNT
-401 CCVICEEEEPQEAL
+401 CCVICEEEEPQEVL
-415 SSPSRCEPVT
+415 SSPSRCEP
-425 WDPKAPQMPPE
+425 
-436 GEAEEV
+436 
-442 LSLLPAEGGEDNNA
+442 EDNNA
-456 CCVICKKEDPQEA
+456 CCVICEKEDPQEA

-498 SQPLDGEGTELPTFG
+498 SQPLDGEGTKRPTFG

-531 GRTESMQADDMLDTV
+531 GRTESMQADDTIDMV

-565 GHSWTRRPRR
+565 RGHCWTRRPRR
-575 NVHRKALDNSKTAG
+575 NVHRKALDNSKAAG
-589 QQAPR
+589 QPAPH

-612 RGRPRF
+612 RGRPHF

-629 KSRGALSDP
+629 KSRG
-638 GIKPMSPALQVDSLP
+638 
-653 TELPGKPLTLEICG
+653 
-667 KRKYTYERVDFH
+667 KRMYTYERVDFR

-737 RCGGRPLLWL
+737 RCGERPLLWL
-747 MERRFLHNP
+747 MERKFLHNP

-762 RKKKRGPKSPDNTLD
+762 RIKKRGPKSPDNTLD
-777 NLCLGNSDV
+777 NLCLRNSDV

-870 TFFARIPY
+870 SFFAKIPY
-878 YYYMKEA
+878 YYYIKEA

-906 YSNVEGFVW
+906 YSHVEGFMQ
-915 DMRLIFQNHRASF
+915 DMRLIFQNHRASY

-952 ALQET
+952 ALQKT

>member
-1 MGVWRMRKSEMSD
+1 MLRWLRVRACFQIQGLVWGGSWETEKRAERYQSAKQEVSALLHTRRAWLPGKESESTRAD
-14 FPFFASHSHLG
+14 PAELP
-25 RGQEQT
+25 RCPQ
-31 WFLPPSQ
+31 PPS
-38 HCATSPQ
+38 TSGNWCRTQ
-45 NASDLFEFKES
+45 
-56 SCPLLFAGA
+56 
-65 RRSLSSVPNPG
+65 G

-84 VTAPGKDRGNENLSK
+84 VTAPGKDRGSENLSK

-119 NCRMITED
+119 NYRMITRD
-127 QNLEEQHLEEQL
+127 QNLEEQHPEEQL

-158 ILKPFPFLM
+158 IPKPFPFLM

-226 DLLQIC
+226 NLLQIC
-232 NNFQNAIRD
+232 NTFQNAIRD
-241 KFYYQILDEGETKEM
+241 KFYYQILDEEETKEM

-314 LLPYNRK
+314 LLPYNRQ

-331 PQEASSFSPRYV
+331 PQEVSSFSPRCV
-343 PVSSKH
+343 
-349 KSLQRT
+349 
-355 SKGNSEEMPKL
+355 
-366 KPVTSDPKAPQV
+366 PVTSDSKAPQV

-391 PAEGEEDNNA
+391 PAEGEEDNNT
-401 CCVICEEEEPQEAL
+401 CCVICEEEEPQEVL
-415 SSPSRCEPVT
+415 SSPSRCEP
-425 WDPKAPQMPPE
+425 
-436 GEAEEV
+436 
-442 LSLLPAEGGEDNNA
+442 EDNNA
-456 CCVICKKEDPQEA
+456 CCVICEKEDPQEA

-498 SQPLDGEGTELPTFG
+498 SQPLDGEGTKRPTFG
-513 NKCSCV
+513 NQCSCV

-531 GRTESMQADDMLDTV
+531 GRTESMQADDTIDMV

-556 PKKRRKKKK
+556 PKKRRKKKR
-565 GHSWTRRPRR
+565 GHCWTRRPRR
-575 NVHRKALDNSKTAG
+575 NVHRKALDNSKAAG
-589 QQAPR
+589 QPAPH

-612 RGRPRF
+612 RGRPHF

-629 KSRGALSDP
+629 KSRG
-638 GIKPMSPALQVDSLP
+638 
-653 TELPGKPLTLEICG
+653 
-667 KRKYTYERVDFH
+667 KRMYTYERVDFR

-737 RCGGRPLLWL
+737 RCGERPLLWL

-762 RKKKRGPKSPDNTLD
+762 RIKKRGPKSPDNTLD
-777 NLCLGNSDV
+777 NLCLRNSDV

-870 TFFARIPY
+870 SFFAKIPY
-878 YYYMKEA
+878 YYYIKEA

-906 YSNVEGFVW
+906 YSHVEGFMQ
-915 DMRLIFQNHRASF
+915 DMRLIFQNHRASY

-952 ALQET
+952 ALQKT

>member
-1 MGVWRMRKSEMSD
+1 MSL
-14 FPFFASHSHLG
+14 FF
-25 RGQEQT
+25 
-31 WFLPPSQ
+31 
-38 HCATSPQ
+38 
-45 NASDLFEFKES
+45 
-56 SCPLLFAGA
+56 
-65 RRSLSSVPNPG
+65 
-76 ADRWADFL
+76 
-84 VTAPGKDRGNENLSK
+84 
-99 SDLGLAPWSKKKMAS
+99 
-114 AGSPS
+114 
-119 NCRMITED
+119 RMITED
-127 QNLEEQHLEEQL
+127 QNLEEQHPEEQL

-232 NNFQNAIRD
+232 NNFQN
-241 KFYYQILDEGETKEM
+241 
-256 LNSQLNHEQVSL
+256 VSL

-290 NRQVSLEHSPLQM
+290 NRQ
-303 NSVRGFESMPR
+303 
-314 LLPYNRK
+314 

-331 PQEASSFSPRYV
+331 PQEASSFSPRCV
-343 PVSSKH
+343 
-349 KSLQRT
+349 
-355 SKGNSEEMPKL
+355 
-366 KPVTSDPKAPQV
+366 PVTSDPKAPQV
-378 PPEGEP
+378 LPEGEP

-401 CCVICEEEEPQEAL
+401 CCVICEEEEPQEAP
-415 SSPSRCEPVT
+415 SSPSRCEPDTERERKGEGVRVDGKKQPARGSQEQSLEQTSVSHGVGTSPLRSVSDRLPRPSCPCFSAVT

-498 SQPLDGEGTELPTFG
+498 SQPLDGEEGSGTCLEICDEEETQESLSSPPKSGPGTELPTFG

-575 NVHRKALDNSKTAG
+575 NVHRKALDNSKAAG
-589 QQAPR
+589 QPAAR

-629 KSRGALSDP
+629 KSR
-638 GIKPMSPALQVDSLP
+638 
-653 TELPGKPLTLEICG
+653 G

-756 PRKYGR
+756 PRKYGK
-762 RKKKRGPKSPDNTLD
+762 RKKYLEDQHLWSVSP
-777 NLCLGNSDV
+777 CLRNSDV

-878 YYYMKEA
+878 YYYIKEA

-906 YSNVEGFVW
+906 YSHVEGFVW

-928 KFNDFGQMGLRLEA
+928 KFSDFGQMGLRLEA